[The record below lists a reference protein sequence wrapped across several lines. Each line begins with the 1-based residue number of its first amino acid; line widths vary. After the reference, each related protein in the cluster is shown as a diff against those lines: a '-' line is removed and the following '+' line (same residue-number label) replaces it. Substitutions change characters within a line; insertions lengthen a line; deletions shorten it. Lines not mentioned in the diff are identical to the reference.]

1 MPAVVYVSRSVDPA
15 FATSSRGWS
24 STCVRGRPLAS
35 APPVQLQSG
44 RLATASSFSVRK
56 LTNVSWQVV

>member
-44 RLATASSFSVRK
+44 
-56 LTNVSWQVV
+56 